1 MDKKEL
7 LNKIENFVVDKNYA
21 AARKLVRND
30 LKRTGTKFEYYFYMG
45 FASTDAMERLKN
57 FEKAIEIEPDNLD
70 AIINLANAKDEM
82 GDYDSA
88 IKGYNLALEKDVNN
102 ALVYN
107 NRGFSYFHKGEYE
120 NALNDY
126 NKAIMLSPKLKI
138 AQYNKDELLKLLKDD
153 ENFQEIIQNSE
164 ESNLDY
170 RYYFNLGIQE
180 TNQGNINEAMLAYN
194 KVIGLKPDF
203 APVYMFIGILEF
215 QKENYEKA
223 YEYYSRSIDIDSK
236 MTDAYFNRAQIVFAT
251 KTEDKTELEAA
262 LKDLQ
267 MALELDNKFIDAY
280 YSMAVIYKN
289 LGEYKPAIEM
299 LDKILEIDEQSVNA
313 RALKKL
319 LIKKYLN

>member
-7 LNKIENFVVDKNYA
+7 LNKIEKLVVDKNYTV
-21 AARKLVRND
+21 ARKLVRND
-30 LKRTGTKFEYYFYMG
+30 LKRIGTKFEYYFYMG
-45 FASTDAMERLKN
+45 FASTEPTERLKN

-70 AIINLANAKDEM
+70 AIINLANAKDEI
-82 GDYDSA
+82 GDYDLA

-126 NKAIMLSPKLKI
+126 NRAIMLSPKLKI
-138 AQYNKDELLKLLKDD
+138 AQYNKDELLKLLKED
-153 ENFQEIIQNSE
+153 EKFQKIIQKSE
-164 ESNLDY
+164 RDNLDY

-180 TNQGNINEAMLAYN
+180 ANQGNINEAMTAYN
-194 KVIGLKPDF
+194 KVIGLKPNF

-215 QKENYEKA
+215 QKENYKKA
-223 YEYYSRSIDIDSK
+223 YEYYSKSIDIDSK

-251 KTEDKTELEAA
+251 KTDDKIELKSA

-267 MALELDNKFIDAY
+267 KAVELDNKFIDAY

-289 LGEYKPAIEM
+289 LGEYKLAITA
-299 LDKILEIDEQSVNA
+299 LDKILDIDEQSVNA